1 MLCTSNHT
9 GILDALDRLGHTNAG
24 QDRVRREALPVSAS
38 SRGATNGAGDWTQLD
53 VDTFT
58 PVLFAHGKS
67 PLVHQIAV
75 KSGSCRKACGERRGP
90 VRKTD
95 TQRRVLHAQVLVKT
109 ETGHGTYVTNADFT
123 LPAILQ
129 SAPWML
135 PGGNNITYPTPV
147 VMLTFSSSVICETKS
162 RALA

>member
-9 GILDALDRLGHTNAG
+9 GILDALNRLGHTNAG
-24 QDRVRREALPVSAS
+24 QDRVRREALPVPAS
-38 SRGATNGAGDWTQLD
+38 SRRAANGACNWTQLD
-53 VDTFT
+53 IDALT
-58 PVLFAHGKS
+58 PMLFAHGKS
-67 PLVHQIAV
+67 PLVHQFAV
-75 KSGSCRKACGERRGP
+75 KSGCCRKACRERRSP

-95 TQRRVLHAQVLVKT
+95 AQRRVLHAQVLMKT
-109 ETGHGTYVTNADFT
+109 ETGYGAYVANADFA

-135 PGGNNITYPTPV
+135 TGRNNNTYPTPV

-162 RALA
+162 LALA

>member
-24 QDRVRREALPVSAS
+24 QNRVRREALPVPAS
-38 SRGATNGAGDWTQLD
+38 SRGAANGACDWAELD
-53 VDTFT
+53 IDALA

-75 KSGSCRKACGERRGP
+75 KSGCCRKARGERRGP

-109 ETGHGTYVTNADFT
+109 ETGYGTYVANADFA

-129 SAPWML
+129 SATWMH
-135 PGGNNITYPTPV
+135 PGRNNNTYPTPV

-162 RALA
+162 LALA